1 MVGTARPLAVVTG
14 YGPFRPPL
22 DIPAL
27 CEFQT
32 SSAILRQVTM
42 SLNLSDGDRS
52 DDNFGALLVAATILS
67 VGVGAL
73 WLHTFA
79 GML

>member
-1 MVGTARPLAVVTG
+1 VCEASLEAMQLPE
-14 YGPFRPPL
+14 FR
-22 DIPAL
+22 
-27 CEFQT
+27 E
-32 SSAILRQVTM
+32 VTM
-42 SLNLSDGDRS
+42 SLDLS

>member
-1 MVGTARPLAVVTG
+1 
-14 YGPFRPPL
+14 
-22 DIPAL
+22 
-27 CEFQT
+27 
-32 SSAILRQVTM
+32 M
-42 SLNLSDGDRS
+42 SLDLSDLDLS